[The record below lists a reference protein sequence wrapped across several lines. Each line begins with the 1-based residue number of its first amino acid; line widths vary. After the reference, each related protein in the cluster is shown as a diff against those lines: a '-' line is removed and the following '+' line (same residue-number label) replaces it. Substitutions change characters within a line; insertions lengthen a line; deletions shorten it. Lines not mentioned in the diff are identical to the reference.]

1 MNGRYPSAFRV
12 FLGVVL
18 VGLAYGRGTTPMK
31 ESPYETVMRLR
42 RAAAAKSPQVSADS
56 AGQGAGTAGPVVA
69 RAELRLAPPFQG
81 GPAGFLSL
89 QRQDTTTVRP
99 ASARETP
106 PDAPREPVYFVV
118 RVGDKEI
125 QGTTYRSVRR
135 PADVM
140 LLLDTDGDG
149 LWSDERAYVGRRQWI
164 FSLNATYEFGPVYLR
179 QGRYEAGGD
188 VFYVQCSDGKWLTLW
203 PAFYRDG
210 KVMLEGKTYRVTLM
224 DADFDGRF
232 NESFVP
238 PAVGSREP
246 GCDVLTLDAGSY
258 EALPSGGR
266 RLRAQI
272 VPLSRQIDIDGRYY
286 ALTVPEDGSSIE
298 FRRVEPAFGMLD
310 LGGKEVTL
318 ELWSDVG
325 RQKLSG
331 AEKLWRLPAGR
342 YAVVSLNLTETD
354 AADRWAFAM
363 SGARAGRLKDF
374 EIKPGQTTAFKIG
387 PPFEVKGSMKRYGD
401 NPFVTVGFELQGQG
415 GERYS
420 GAPTKNGKEP
430 PEPSLKI
437 LDGAGQVVHSA
448 QFAYG

>member
-1 MNGRYPSAFRV
+1 MNGTYPSAFRV
-12 FLGVVL
+12 FMSVAL
-18 VGLAYGRGTTPMK
+18 VGVSYGQSTPPK
-31 ESPYETVMRLR
+31 QESPYETVMRLR
-42 RAAAAKSPQVSADS
+42 REAATKSPQGASDS
-56 AGQGAGTAGPVVA
+56 AAQSAVAPGPVAAKV
-69 RAELRLAPPFQG
+69 ELKLIPPFQG
-81 GPAGFLSL
+81 GPAGLLSL
-89 QRQDTTTVRP
+89 QRQDTTIVRP

-106 PDAPREPVYFVV
+106 PDAPQEPVYFAV
-118 RVGDKEI
+118 RVGDKEM
-125 QGTTYRSVRR
+125 QGATYRSVRR
-135 PADVM
+135 PADVV

-149 LWSDERAYVGRRQWI
+149 QWSDERVYVGRRQWI
-164 FSLNATYEFGPVYLR
+164 FSTSATYEFGPVYLR

-210 KVMLEGKTYRVTLM
+210 QATLEGKTYRVTLM

-238 PAVGSREP
+238 PALDDRDP
-246 GCDVLTLDAGSY
+246 GCDVLTLSAGSY
-258 EALPSGGR
+258 EPLPSGGR
-266 RLRAQI
+266 RLSAEI
-272 VPLSRQIDIDGRYY
+272 VPLSRLISVDGRYY

-298 FRRVEPAFGMLD
+298 FRRAEPVFGMLD
-310 LGGKEVTL
+310 LGGKEVAL
-318 ELWSDVG
+318 ELWSDTG

-342 YAVVSLNLTETD
+342 YGAVSLNLTETD
-354 AADRWAFAM
+354 GPDRWAFDMFHAE
-363 SGARAGRLKDF
+363 AGQLTDF
-374 EIKPGQTTAFKIG
+374 EIKPGRTTAFKIG
-387 PPFEVKGSMKRYGD
+387 PPFEVKASMKRLGD

-420 GAPTKNGKEP
+420 GAPKKNGKEP

-437 LDGAGQVVHSA
+437 VDGTGQVVHSA